1 MMYQAKQETLRKEI
15 EHRSVDTLA
24 AALARC
30 IDDAHAK
37 AQNLPAVRELEETA
51 QVRAGARQLLS
62 DIRNMPLRVMAM
74 DTGLAAASDERDA
87 KHDPPSQTE

>member
-62 DIRNMPLRVMAM
+62 DMAPHFA
-74 DTGLAAASDERDA
+74 DLLKRDPEHAAARHGNGHGA
-87 KHDPPSQTE
+87 RGRQ